1 MKKIHLHL
9 VSDSTGGTL
18 NSLLNACLAQF
29 EGIEANEHLW
39 NLIRNERQLQKVIEG
54 IKENPGPVLLTM
66 VDEEMAKKLKKECR
80 KLKVPITPI
89 LQPVIEG
96 LSEYLG
102 IESQA
107 VPGLQH
113 VLDEEYFA
121 RMDAMDF
128 TLNHDDGQKTS
139 ETLTQADVILV
150 GVSRTSKTPTSIY
163 LANRGIKTANVPMVP
178 NIDLPDAVYNLTKPL
193 FIGLTAS
200 PDRLVEIRKNRLAQL
215 GETKLTD
222 YLDINKVE
230 EEVRDARKLYS
241 KMKWPVIDVTRRSVE
256 ETSAEILFLL
266 ARRREKELG

>member
-29 EGIEANEHLW
+29 EGVEPIEHLW
-39 NLIRNERQLQKVIEG
+39 NLIRNERQLQRVIEG

-66 VDEEMAKKLKKECR
+66 VDDAMAKELKKECR

-89 LQPVIEG
+89 LQPVISG

-113 VLDEEYFA
+113 VLDDDYFA
-121 RMDAMDF
+121 RMDAMDY
-128 TLNHDDGQKTS
+128 TLHHDDGQRTE
-139 ETLTQADVILV
+139 ETLAEADVILV

-163 LANRGIKTANVPMVP
+163 LANRGIKTANVPLVP
-178 NIDLPDAVYNLTKPL
+178 NIDLPGAIYNLKNPL

-200 PDRLVEIRKNRLAQL
+200 PDS
-215 GETKLTD
+215 TF
-222 YLDINKVE
+222 
-230 EEVRDARKLYS
+230 S
-241 KMKWPVIDVTRRSVE
+241 
-256 ETSAEILFLL
+256 
-266 ARRREKELG
+266 